1 MKELLGEEVRYVL
14 LLFGLFVVSRLLQRL
29 RIPAAI
35 TAFGLGVLA
44 GPGLGWQSHDPAIGL
59 LSTLGIVALF
69 LFAGL
74 EVEVE
79 DLAREKWV
87 LLEHVGIRAAAVGMV
102 AALGSVVVDLSPRVA
117 AIAALA
123 VLTPSTG
130 FILESLDALGVPVA
144 TRFWIRSKAIAS
156 ELLALAAMF
165 VILQSTSVQRLAA
178 ATGVLLIL
186 ILLVPLAFRLFARA
200 IVPYAPKS
208 EFAFL
213 VIMAAVCALVTRKLG
228 VYYLVGAFV
237 VGIAA
242 QRLRERLPAMTSE
255 RMLHAVEAF
264 ASLFVPFYFYHA
276 GLVLQRGDLGVE
288 AARTGLVLLVIFVPV
303 RLLLVNLH
311 RRFRLGEVLRAS
323 QTVSVPLLPTLV
335 FTLVLAQI
343 LRERFGAPS
352 WLFGGLIYYAV
363 GNTLL
368 PSLLFRR
375 PLPDYES
382 LELPPLDAE
391 GAMVGEGTEVRTRNQ
406 DAGGDR

>member
-1 MKELLGEEVRYVL
+1 MKELVSGEVRYVL
-14 LLFGLFVVSRLLQRL
+14 LLFGLFVVPRLLQRF

-44 GPGLGWQSHDPAIGL
+44 GPGLGWQQHDPAIGL

-79 DLAREKWV
+79 ELAGEKWI
-87 LLEHVGIRAAAVGMV
+87 LLEHVAIRAAAIGLV
-102 AALGSVVVDLSPRVA
+102 AVLGAIAVDLTPR
-117 AIAALA
+117 IAALSA
-123 VLTPSTG
+123 LALLTPSTG
-130 FILESLDALGVPVA
+130 FILESLDALGVPAA

-156 ELLALAAMF
+156 ELLALVVMF
-165 VILQSTSVQRLAA
+165 VILQSASAQKLAVSS
-178 ATGVLLIL
+178 GILLVL

-213 VIMAAVCALVTRKLG
+213 VILAAVCALVTRKLG

-264 ASLFVPFYFYHA
+264 ASLFVPFYFFHA
-276 GLVLQRGDLGVE
+276 GLELQRGDLGLE
-288 AARTGLVLLVIFVPV
+288 AARTGLVFLLAFVPL
-303 RLLLVNLH
+303 RLFLVNLH
-311 RRFRLGEVLRAS
+311 RRFRLGEALRAS
-323 QTVSVPLLPTLV
+323 QAVSVPMLPTLV

-343 LRERFGAPS
+343 LRERFAAPA

-368 PSLLFRR
+368 PSLLLRKPPPAF
-375 PLPDYES
+375 ES
-382 LELPPLDAE
+382 PELPPLHAE
-391 GAMVGEGTEVRTRNQ
+391 GCVAGEWVGAQPRRE
-406 DAGGDR
+406 DSGGGL